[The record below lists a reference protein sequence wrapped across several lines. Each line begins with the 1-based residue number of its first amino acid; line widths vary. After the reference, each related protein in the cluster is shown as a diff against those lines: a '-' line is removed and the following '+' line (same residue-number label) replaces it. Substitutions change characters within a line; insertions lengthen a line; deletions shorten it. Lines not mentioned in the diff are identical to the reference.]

1 MRINKLIEN
10 NKYKI
15 GQIIYGHN
23 DNVCKVIVIRKN
35 KLISISNDKTMKL
48 WALNKENKFEMFKN
62 IIFIIIIDIVIF
74 LN

>member
-48 WALNKENKFEMFKN
+48 WVLNK
-62 IIFIIIIDIVIF
+62 
-74 LN
+74 